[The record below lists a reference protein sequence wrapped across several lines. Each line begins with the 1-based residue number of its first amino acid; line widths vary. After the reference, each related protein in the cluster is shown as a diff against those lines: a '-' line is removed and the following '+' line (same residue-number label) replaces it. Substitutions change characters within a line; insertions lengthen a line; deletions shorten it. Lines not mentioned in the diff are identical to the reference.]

1 VRPVNPADC
10 TVCVSINRRVYNQR
24 KLPRR
29 KCRTTKKQDEFYF
42 NNLVEDGLTTYC
54 RACHQDKGSPAPGP
68 DGAVPVRSGTR
79 YNVTQPTKS
88 EKHCKCA
95 TVLVCDLHVV

>member
-1 VRPVNPADC
+1 MNLQ
-10 TVCVSINRRVYNQR
+10 VSSQHC
-24 KLPRR
+24 PPCS

-95 TVLVCDLHVV
+95 AFYI

>member
-1 VRPVNPADC
+1 MVQPEKQAAARLCCRTPESGCWICSCA
-10 TVCVSINRRVYNQR
+10 SA
-24 KLPRR
+24 RR

-79 YNVTQPTKS
+79 YNVTQPTKA

-95 TVLVCDLHVV
+95 AAYI